1 MADIKK
7 KPTVKPVETKKTKT
21 DEQLAEEIVQMVS
34 TIINQRNGIG
44 EVWRLLNMS
53 RKTEI
58 KEKWI
63 HEIKE
68 ILKNK

>member
-21 DEQLAEEIVQMVS
+21 DEQLAEEIVQMIS

-44 EVWRLLNMS
+44 EVWRLLNMA

-63 HEIKE
+63 YEIKE